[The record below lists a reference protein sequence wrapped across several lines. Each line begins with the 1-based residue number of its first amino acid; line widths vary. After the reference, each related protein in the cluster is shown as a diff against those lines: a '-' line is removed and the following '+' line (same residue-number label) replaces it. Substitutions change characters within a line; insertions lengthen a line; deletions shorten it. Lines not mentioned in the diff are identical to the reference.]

1 MFTSE
6 DISKSNTTSKCE
18 LQKAFISR
26 ISATFPIIK
35 NVVFFNKPQ
44 FSGNNIIQIKQ
55 IVYFKKRGR
64 RGSRK
69 VEPEE

>member
-18 LQKAFISR
+18 LQKAFYFQNKCNISNN
-26 ISATFPIIK
+26 K
-35 NVVFFNKPQ
+35 KCGFFNKPQ

-55 IVYFKKRGR
+55 IVYF
-64 RGSRK
+64 
-69 VEPEE
+69 